1 MIMLVLG
8 GEDMAKKNRKEDNK
22 LKSQMTSMI
31 QESED
36 SRTSKTGFKEMMP
49 NSKQILKK

>member
-1 MIMLVLG
+1 MT
-8 GEDMAKKNRKEDNK
+8 KKNKQEDNK
-22 LKSQMTSMI
+22 LKAQMTSMI

-49 NSKQILKK
+49 NSKQIMKK